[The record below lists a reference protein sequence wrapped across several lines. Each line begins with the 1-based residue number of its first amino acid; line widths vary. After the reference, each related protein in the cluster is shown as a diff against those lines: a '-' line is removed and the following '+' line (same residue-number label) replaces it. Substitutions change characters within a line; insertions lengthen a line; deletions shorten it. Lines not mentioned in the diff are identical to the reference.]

1 MSRRIR
7 ITAGDVSAE
16 ATLNDSKMA
25 DLIWEACPIKSS
37 AKVWG
42 CLLYTSHSFEPF
54 RPFLDVIAFIRSVI
68 SLPLAAVCRCRETIY
83 PFVVRRTRGRS
94 GALRA
99 PVGGIAAHG
108 VCLRLRGAYRAPQS
122 GARPAATGVASAR
135 TPRVSAAVSYT
146 HLDVYKRQILPF

>member
-42 CLLYTSHSFEPF
+42 DEIYFDTPVETEQCA
-54 RPFLDVIAFIRSVI
+54 DA
-68 SLPLAAVCRCRETIY
+68 RETVDMGDLAYWPPGQAFCIFFG
-83 PFVVRRTRGRS
+83 PTPMSRGDE
-94 GALRA
+94 
-99 PVGGIAAHG
+99 I
-108 VCLRLRGAYRAPQS
+108 
-122 GARPAATGVASAR
+122 RPASPVNVFGKVEGDPTIFK
-135 TPRVSAAVSYT
+135 AVRGGAI
-146 HLDVYKRQILPF
+146 VVERCE